1 LDLHQAAVEF
11 QFVAPLGLIAGEGV
25 FPILVARGAKTAG
38 RRVVCAAFAGHAW
51 PVLEQECDSF
61 RWVGILRM
69 NQWVKH
75 LRSQGCSEAIM
86 VGRVAKT
93 GIYDRWRYFRYIP
106 DWRSL
111 SLFLRVMRR
120 DKRPQAI
127 LGAVMDELQSVGIK
141 LIDSTQYCT
150 EHLVTPGVMTRRQ
163 PTQQQWDDIR
173 FGYSVCR
180 TISKMDI
187 GQSIAVVDRD
197 IIAVEAVEGTNAM
210 VERAGKLCRVGGW
223 TLIKV
228 SNTNQ
233 DMRVDVPTVGLVTI
247 EKLAA
252 SRAGCL
258 VLEAGKT
265 IILEKAKVLELA
277 ERHRIA
283 VVGWDAAQ
291 DAAANPTGPPTPTV
305 S

>member
-1 LDLHQAAVEF
+1 LDLGRAAVEF
-11 QFVAPLGLIAGEGV
+11 RFVAPLGLIAGEGV

-51 PVLEQECDSF
+51 PDLRKECDAF
-61 RWVGILRM
+61 RWVSVLRM

-93 GIYDRWRYFRYIP
+93 GIYDPWRYFRYIP

-120 DKRPQAI
+120 DKSPQAI
-127 LGAVMDELQSVGIK
+127 LGAVMDELQSAGIK
-141 LIDSTQYCT
+141 LIDSTQYCG
-150 EHLVTPGVMTRRQ
+150 EHLATVGVMTRRQ
-163 PTQQQWDDIR
+163 PSATQWEDIR
-173 FGYSVCR
+173 FGYAVCR
-180 TISKMDI
+180 TISRMDI

-197 IIAVEAVEGTNAM
+197 VIAVEAVEGTNAM
-210 VERAGKLCRVGGW
+210 IERAGKLCRVGGW

-233 DMRVDVPTVGLVTI
+233 DMRVDVPTVGVVTI

-252 SRAGCL
+252 ARAGCL

-265 IILEKAKVLELA
+265 MILEKAKVLELA

-283 VVGWDAAQ
+283 VVGWDAEQ
-291 DAAANPTGPPTPTV
+291 DTASSVSTASAPTA